1 MVRDILKRD
10 LKRKKTM
17 NIILLLFV
25 ILSTMFVASSVNNI
39 ITVATGTDYFFEK
52 AELGDYMILTNGDY
66 GRKDLKL
73 EEKESVESYRQE
85 DIIYASAEKIKFK
98 GQKIEAKNVNI
109 LQSLEDAK
117 MNFFNENNEIVR
129 NVSKGKVYITS
140 RVMKNNGIEVGDK
153 ITIEAGNAKKEF
165 EVAGRLKDALFGS
178 EIMGNA
184 RFLMSREDFEYFN
197 ADEVAKNQFGGR
209 VYYIETSDPDLLTS
223 ELSDTKGLAFNDG
236 IALVKSSYMM
246 DMVVAGI
253 LMILSICLILVSF
266 VVLKF
271 TITFTL
277 TEEFREIGVMKAIGI
292 RNLKIRSLYVIKY
305 LAIALV
311 GAVVGFGASIP
322 FSELTIKSV
331 SDNMVLGNDLGIGL
345 YIISSIV
352 LVVIIAAYAF
362 FCTRKIKKLSPLDA
376 IRNGQTGE
384 RFKKKSKLRIER
396 SKSKTTSFLA
406 VNDVLSSPRRHITI
420 MIAFIICSLLV
431 FMLIN
436 VSETMK
442 SDSLITTFSK
452 KSDAYYVNVKS
463 SMECMTGKGNG
474 SIEKEIR
481 RLEKLLK
488 DNGIEAEGSIDVQYK
503 YKLLANGEEYI
514 VSCQKGINSRA
525 DEYEYYEGTAPQNA
539 NEIAVTNVMAKKLG
553 VSIGD
558 TVEITINGKT
568 QEYLVTAYFQ
578 SMNLLGKVIRLHED
592 VETDMADSSSML
604 AFQFDFK
611 DNPSQKE
618 IDERVEKMKEI
629 FDDDEVYNAA
639 GYCEDCVGVAGSVDA
654 LKYLLLAITL
664 IVIILVTVLMERSFI
679 SEEKGEIAILK
690 AVGFSNGA
698 IIRWHM
704 KRFIMVGI
712 VSVLIAVAI
721 SVPMTSICFNPV
733 FGIMGMKTISYHYN
747 LLQVFLV
754 YPAIIIA
761 VTIISAV
768 LTALYTRHISS
779 SDTSSIE

>member
-1 MVRDILKRD
+1 MVLDILKRD

-17 NIILLLFV
+17 NIIILLFV

-52 AELGDYMILTNGDY
+52 AKLGDYMILTNGDY
-66 GRKDLKL
+66 GREDLKL

-98 GQKIEAKNVNI
+98 GEKIEAKNVNL
-109 LQSLEDAK
+109 LQSLEDSK
-117 MNFFNENNEIVR
+117 MNFFNENNEIVKT
-129 NVSKGKVYITS
+129 VSSGKVYITS

-184 RFLMSREDFEYFN
+184 RFLMSREDFEFFN
-197 ADEVAKNQFGGR
+197 EDEVAKNQYGGR
-209 VYYIETSDPDLLTS
+209 VYYVETSDPDLLTA
-223 ELSDTKGLAFNDG
+223 ELSETRGLAFNDG

-253 LMILSICLILVSF
+253 LMVLSICLILVSF

-277 TEEFREIGVMKAIGI
+277 NEEFREIGVMKAIGI
-292 RNLKIRSLYVIKY
+292 RDLKIRSLYVIKY
-305 LAIALV
+305 LAIALA

-322 FSELTIKSV
+322 FSEVTIKSV
-331 SDNMVLGNDLGIGL
+331 SDNMVLGNNLGIGL

-352 LVVIIAAYAF
+352 LVLIIAAYAF

-384 RFKKKSKLRIER
+384 RFKKKSKLRIGR

-406 VNDVLSSPRRHITI
+406 LNDVLSSPRRYITI
-420 MIAFIICSLLV
+420 MVAFIICSLLV

-452 KSDAYYVNVKS
+452 RSDAYYVNVKA

-474 SIEKEIR
+474 SIEREID

-488 DNGIEAEGSIDVQYK
+488 YNGIEAEGSIDVQYK
-503 YKLLANGEEYI
+503 YKLVANGEE
-514 VSCQKGINSRA
+514 
-525 DEYEYYEGTAPQNA
+525 
-539 NEIAVTNVMAKKLG
+539 
-553 VSIGD
+553 
-558 TVEITINGKT
+558 
-568 QEYLVTAYFQ
+568 
-578 SMNLLGKVIRLHED
+578 
-592 VETDMADSSSML
+592 
-604 AFQFDFK
+604 
-611 DNPSQKE
+611 
-618 IDERVEKMKEI
+618 
-629 FDDDEVYNAA
+629 
-639 GYCEDCVGVAGSVDA
+639 
-654 LKYLLLAITL
+654 
-664 IVIILVTVLMERSFI
+664 
-679 SEEKGEIAILK
+679 
-690 AVGFSNGA
+690 
-698 IIRWHM
+698 
-704 KRFIMVGI
+704 
-712 VSVLIAVAI
+712 
-721 SVPMTSICFNPV
+721 
-733 FGIMGMKTISYHYN
+733 
-747 LLQVFLV
+747 
-754 YPAIIIA
+754 
-761 VTIISAV
+761 
-768 LTALYTRHISS
+768 
-779 SDTSSIE
+779 